1 MVHEINPVD
10 KNVGKRLRQR
20 RVELG
25 MSQQALGEVLG
36 LSFQQIQ
43 KYESGAN
50 RIAASRLYDICRSL
64 DVEVNFFF
72 DGVDKI
78 LEEGEIETD
87 ETKLMTGREAL
98 ELLRSYVTIRD
109 SNIRKSVR
117 AFLASVA
124 NAQDNQDK
132 DE

>member
-1 MVHEINPVD
+1 
-10 KNVGKRLRQR
+10 
-20 RVELG
+20 

-64 DVEVNFFF
+64 EVEVSFFF
-72 DGVDKI
+72 
-78 LEEGEIETD
+78 EGID
-87 ETKLMTGREAL
+87 ENDPEGSAELSDENKLMTGREAL
-98 ELLRSYVTIRD
+98 ELLRSYVAIDD
-109 SNIRKSVR
+109 SNVRRAIR

-124 NAQDNQDK
+124 HSKDNNDS
-132 DE
+132 

>member
-1 MVHEINPVD
+1 MVHTVNPVD

-64 DVEVNFFF
+64 EVEVSFFF
-72 DGVDKI
+72 
-78 LEEGEIETD
+78 EGID
-87 ETKLMTGREAL
+87 ENDPEGSAELSDENKLMTGREAL
-98 ELLRSYVTIRD
+98 ELLRSYVAIDD
-109 SNIRKSVR
+109 SNVRRAIR

-124 NAQDNQDK
+124 HSKDNNDS
-132 DE
+132 

>member
-1 MVHEINPVD
+1 MVHTVNPVD

-64 DVEVNFFF
+64 EVEVSFFF
-72 DGVDKI
+72 
-78 LEEGEIETD
+78 EGID
-87 ETKLMTGREAL
+87 ENDPEASAELSDENKLMTGREAL
-98 ELLRSYVTIRD
+98 ELLRSYVAIED
-109 SNIRKSVR
+109 SNVRRAIR

-124 NAQDNQDK
+124 HSKEGNDG
-132 DE
+132 

>member
-1 MVHEINPVD
+1 LAHQINPVD
-10 KNVGKRLRQR
+10 RNVGKRLRQR

-50 RIAASRLYDICRSL
+50 RIAASRLYAICQSL
-64 DVEVNFFF
+64 EVEVSFFF
-72 DGVDKI
+72 EGVDEM
-78 LEEGEIETD
+78 LSGEDTETR
-87 ETKLMTGREAL
+87 ESKLMTGREAL
-98 ELLRSYVTIRD
+98 ELLRSYVSIRD

-124 NAQDNQDK
+124 QAQDNQDK
-132 DE
+132 DS